1 LLLLTCVEHP
11 DPDGVQDKDKL
22 LWDQFLENL
31 KDLQL
36 GREIKRWARDH
47 PTKNFQQI
55 REELQCWV
63 DKDSTPKR
71 RTALARP
78 QQDTRLVMRL
88 LVMRSRVQ
96 PICGRW

>member
-1 LLLLTCVEHP
+1 LLLLTCVEHL

-22 LWDQFLENL
+22 LSDQFLENL

-55 REELQCWV
+55 REEVQRWV

-71 RTALARP
+71 RAALVRP
-78 QQDTRLVMRL
+78 QQDARIVMR
-88 LVMRSRVQ
+88 
-96 PICGRW
+96 